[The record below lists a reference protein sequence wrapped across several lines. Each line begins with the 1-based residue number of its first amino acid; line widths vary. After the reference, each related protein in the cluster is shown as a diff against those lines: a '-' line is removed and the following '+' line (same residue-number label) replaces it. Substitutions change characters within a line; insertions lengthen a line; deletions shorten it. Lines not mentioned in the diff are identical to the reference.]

1 MILMIRAI
9 MFEDDK
15 QFRQSFQGYFE
26 DSDKVFLAAA
36 FADAENAVSQV
47 RKHQPDVV
55 IMDIQMPG
63 INGLDALQKIK
74 KASPDT
80 HVMMLTTFDDE
91 EKIFAA
97 ICRGASGYAMKS
109 DELDRVEKAMSD
121 VGQGGGYMSPSIAA
135 KVMKLFQHQFVRAQP
150 DYADLTKKQKEVLQC
165 IVNGM
170 TRKMIAAELD
180 IGYET
185 VGDHI
190 KEIYRKLHVN
200 SASEAVREAI
210 LRKIV

>member
-1 MILMIRAI
+1 MMISAI
-9 MFEDDK
+9 MFEDDR
-15 QFRQSFQGYFE
+15 QFRRSFQEYFE

-36 FADAENAVSQV
+36 FADAENAVAQV
-47 RKHQPDVV
+47 KRHKPDVV

-63 INGLDALQKIK
+63 INGLEALRLIK
-74 KASPDT
+74 AASPDT

-97 ICRGASGYAMKS
+97 ICSGASGYALKS
-109 DELDRVEKAMSD
+109 EQLDRLEKAMGD
-121 VGQGGGYMSPSIAA
+121 VSEGGGFMSPSIAA
-135 KVMKLFQHQFVRAQP
+135 KVMRMFQNQLVRKQP
-150 DYADLTKKQKEVLQC
+150 EYADLTDRQKDVLQAM
-165 IVNGM
+165 VNGLN
-170 TRKMIAAELD
+170 RKMIATELK
-180 IGYET
+180 IGYDT

>member
-1 MILMIRAI
+1 MIKAI

-15 QFRQSFQGYFE
+15 QFRRSFEAYFE
-26 DSDKVFLAAA
+26 DSSKVFIAAA
-36 FADAENAVSQV
+36 FADAENAVAQV
-47 RKHQPDVV
+47 RKHKPDVV

-63 INGLDALQKIK
+63 INGLDALRLIK
-74 KASPDT
+74 AASPNT

-97 ICRGASGYAMKS
+97 ICSGASGYAMKS
-109 DELDRVEKAMSD
+109 DDLIRVENALGD
-121 VGQGGGYMSPSIAA
+121 VSKGGGYMSPSIAA
-135 KVMKLFQHQFVRAQP
+135 KVMKMFQNQLVRKQP
-150 DYADLTKKQKEVLQC
+150 DYADLTDRQKDVLQAL
-165 IVNGM
+165 VNGM
-170 TRKMIAAELD
+170 NRKMIASHLT
-180 IGYET
+180 IGVET

-210 LRKIV
+210 LRRIV

>member
-1 MILMIRAI
+1 MMISAI

-15 QFRQSFQGYFE
+15 QFRRSFQAYFE

-36 FADAENAVSQV
+36 FADAENAVAQV
-47 RKHQPDVV
+47 RKHKPDVV

-63 INGLDALQKIK
+63 INGLDALRLIK
-74 KASPDT
+74 AASPDT

-97 ICRGASGYAMKS
+97 ICSGASGYAMKS
-109 DELDRVEKAMSD
+109 DELDRVELAMGD
-121 VGQGGGYMSPSIAA
+121 VSKGGGYMSPSIAA
-135 KVMKLFQHQFVRAQP
+135 KVMRMFQNQLVRKQP
-150 DYADLTKKQKEVLQC
+150 EYADLTDRQKDVLQAL
-165 IVNGM
+165 VNGM
-170 TRKMIAAELD
+170 NRKMIAHHLS
-180 IGYET
+180 IGVET
-185 VGDHI
+185 VGDHM

-210 LRKIV
+210 LRRLV

>member
-1 MILMIRAI
+1 MIKAI

-15 QFRQSFQGYFE
+15 QFRRSFEEYFE
-26 DSDKVFLAAA
+26 DSTKVFIAAA

-47 RKHQPDVV
+47 RKHKPDVV

-63 INGLDALQKIK
+63 VNGLQALQNIK
-74 KASPDT
+74 AASPDA

-97 ICRGASGYAMKS
+97 ICSGASGYAMKS
-109 DELDRVEKAMSD
+109 DDLTRVENALGD
-121 VGQGGGYMSPSIAA
+121 VSNGGGYMSPSIAA
-135 KVMKLFQHQFVRAQP
+135 KVMKMFQNQLVRKQP
-150 DYADLTKKQKEVLQC
+150 EYADLTDRQKDVLQAL
-165 IVNGM
+165 VNGM
-170 TRKMIAAELD
+170 NRKMIASHLK
-180 IGYET
+180 IGVET
-185 VGDHI
+185 VGDHV

-210 LRKIV
+210 LRRLV